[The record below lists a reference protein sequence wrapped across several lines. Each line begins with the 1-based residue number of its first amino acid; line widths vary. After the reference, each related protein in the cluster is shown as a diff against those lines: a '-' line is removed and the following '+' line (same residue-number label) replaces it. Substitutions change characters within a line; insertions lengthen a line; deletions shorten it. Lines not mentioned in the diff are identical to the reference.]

1 LENIDIQ
8 DNKHD
13 VISFIAD
20 LKSDGMKK
28 EQVTYATT
36 IAIWEI
42 I

>member
-1 LENIDIQ
+1 MENIAIK
-8 DNKHD
+8 DNKQD

-20 LKSDGMKK
+20 LKSHRMNE

-42 I
+42 T